1 MELEFR
7 FDGLVD
13 DLEDGVADVQ
23 VGDLGV
29 ADSPDIVGRVSVGP
43 FPVSST
49 NPSVRVDVDLPPV
62 AGTYEPGLVVS
73 VRGRSGG
80 DEVEFFN
87 IRETPLPE
95 SPAGPVQVVLSRIR

>member
-13 DLEDGVADVQ
+13 DLEDAVADVQ

-29 ADSPDIVGRVSVGP
+29 ADSPHVVGRVSVGP
-43 FPVSST
+43 FPVSSSR
-49 NPSVRVDVDLPPV
+49 PSVRMAVDLPSV
-62 AGTYEPGLVVS
+62 AGTYEPGLVVR

-80 DEVEFFN
+80 HDVEFFN
-87 IRETPLPE
+87 ISETPLPDR
-95 SPAGPVQVVLSRIR
+95 PQAPVPVVLSRIR